1 MINFQ
6 WKREKYLTNYVFEVQ
21 FGSLKFSFSKVSN
34 ISSQTE
40 YDVVADGG
48 INDRM
53 FFFEKPNRRPD
64 TISFEHGMKVS
75 KDTDAFLME
84 KGMKV
89 YGIHIFV
96 KKDDITERIFFI
108 EEGVVTGISYTDLDA
123 SRGEILIKK
132 MEMQHTGIK
141 EELASKN

>member
-1 MINFQ
+1 MDNLNGE
-6 WKREKYLTNYVFEVQ
+6 RGEYLTSYVFEVQ

-53 FFFEKPNRRPD
+53 FLFEKPNRRPD
-64 TISFEHGMKVS
+64 TISFERGIKLGKDAEAFLVERGMKVH
-75 KDTDAFLME
+75 
-84 KGMKV
+84 
-89 YGIHIFV
+89 GIYIFV
-96 KKDDITERIFFI
+96 KKDGYTERTFFI
-108 EEGVVTGISYTDLDA
+108 EEGIVTGISYTDLDA

-141 EELASKN
+141 EESL